1 MKDRKNTVA
10 WKLDRAILFCFCI
23 FIAVVFVGLR
33 KYVVVFSLGLLTG
46 HNTN

>member
-23 FIAVVFVGLR
+23 FIAVVFVGLIFACPWNIGNML
-33 KYVVVFSLGLLTG
+33 YLV
-46 HNTN
+46 